1 MKKLLAAFFAC
12 VIPVTAAFSARASNG
27 GDISPAIAVLK
38 RATVLN
44 KCALLG
50 ETVSFTKTDYET
62 AIGADIRYLTVTTL
76 PEKNEGTLKVNG
88 VDVISGQNVATGS
101 LDAMT
106 FVPADEN
113 VKEASFRFRACAE
126 GWEGT
131 DVTCR
136 MVFTEK
142 RNLPPSVIPEG
153 VSVYKNASCEFTVR
167 AFDPDGD
174 DAEYIID
181 GYPVNGTLKTQGEKM
196 VYTPKPGFTG
206 EDSLILHAV
215 DKYGGASGSASY
227 EIKVTDA
234 GLEFADMTSSPVHTQ
249 AIALAEKNAVDYTLK
264 DGKYYFEPKKTVT
277 RIDFTVMLIS
287 ARGIRVDTPASA
299 LPFADTDGITAG
311 KKAYLAKAFSLGIAE
326 NTGVFRPSDAIT
338 RAEAAE
344 FAASIAGEDVSPQ
357 LASAIEELK
366 QNGGFPLTRED
377 AARLLYLISE

>member
-12 VIPVTAAFSARASNG
+12 VIPVTAAFSSRASNG

-62 AIGADIRYLTVTTL
+62 AIGADIRYLTVTSL
-76 PEKNEGTLKVNG
+76 PEKSEGTLKVNG

-136 MVFTEK
+136 MTFTEK

-174 DAEYIID
+174 DTEYVID

-234 GLEFADMTSSPVHTQ
+234 GLAFEDMSDSPVHTQ
-249 AIALAEKNAVDYTLK
+249 AIALAGKNAVDYTLK
-264 DGKYYFEPKKTVT
+264 DGKYYFEPEKTVT

-366 QNGGFPLTRED
+366 QNGGLPLTRED

>member
-1 MKKLLAAFFAC
+1 MKKLLAALFAF
-12 VIPVTAAFSARASNG
+12 VIPVTAAFSARASSG

-50 ETVSFTKTDYET
+50 ETVSFTKLDYET
-62 AIGADIRYLTVTTL
+62 AIGADIRYLTVTAL
-76 PEKNEGTLKVNG
+76 PEKSEGTLKVNG
-88 VDVISGQNVATGS
+88 VNVISGQNVATGS

-106 FVPADEN
+106 FVPADAN

-142 RNLPPSVIPEG
+142 RNLPPSLIPEG

-174 DAEYIID
+174 DAEYVID
-181 GYPVNGTLKTQGEKM
+181 GYPVNGTLKTQGAIM
-196 VYTPKPGFTG
+196 VYTPRPGFTG

-215 DKYGGASGSASY
+215 DKYGGRSESTAFD
-227 EIKVTDA
+227 ITVTDA
-234 GLEFADMTSSPVHTQ
+234 GLAFEDMSDSPVHTQ
-249 AIALAEKNAVDYTLK
+249 AIALAGKNAIDYTLK

-287 ARGIRVDTPASA
+287 ARGISVDTPASA
-299 LPFADTDGITAG
+299 LPFADTDAVPAG

-326 NTGVFRPSDAIT
+326 NTGVFRPTDAIT
-338 RAEAAE
+338 RAEAAS
-344 FAASIAGEDVSPQ
+344 FAASLAGEEVSPQ
-357 LASAIEELK
+357 LASVIDALARSEDV
-366 QNGGFPLTRED
+366 PLTRED

>member
-62 AIGADIRYLTVTTL
+62 AIGADIRYLTVTSL
-76 PEKNEGTLKVNG
+76 PEKSKGTLKVNG

-136 MVFTEK
+136 MTFTEK

-174 DAEYIID
+174 DTEYVID

-234 GLEFADMTSSPVHTQ
+234 GLAFEDMSDSPVHTQ
-249 AIALAEKNAVDYTLK
+249 AIALAGKNAIDYTLK

-366 QNGGFPLTRED
+366 QNGGLPLTRED